1 MRFTN
6 VISNWRAVFINFDT
20 AANIWHVE
28 ILLRV
33 AKPVGID
40 DLYCG
45 GVTPSARS

>member
-6 VISNWRAVFINFDT
+6 VISNWRAVFINFNA

-33 AKPVGID
+33 TEPVGID
-40 DLYCG
+40 DLYRG